1 MNVMNFVNRAIVV
14 AAALALFAPRAQAQ
28 LTGALNAPVAMGHHH
43 FNTTDMEASR
53 RFWQLLGAVPVQL
66 ADRQVM
72 KLPNLIV
79 FLREQA
85 PTGGTIGT
93 TVNHVGVQMPDV
105 VAMVDKLKSAGVPI
119 VTKQEMAGATEDVF
133 YVEAQ
138 KIHIAYV
145 MSPEGS
151 KVELLENKS
160 LGHPIE
166 NHHIHFYTPDVE
178 GMKKWYVDTFGA
190 EPGQRGGMEA
200 AQLPGVNLTFVP
212 ANGEVVGTKG
222 RSLDHIGFEVDG
234 LKAFCETLE
243 KRGVHF
249 DRPYTEVP
257 QLGIAIAFF
266 TDPWGTYIELTEGLD
281 EL

>member
-1 MNVMNFVNRAIVV
+1 MNQAIVVV
-14 AAALALFAPRAQAQ
+14 AAALALAPRAEAQ

-43 FNTTDMEASR
+43 FNTTDLAASR
-53 RFWQLLGAVPVQL
+53 HFWELLGARPVEL
-66 ADRQVM
+66 PDRIIM
-72 KLPNLIV
+72 KLPNLLV
-79 FLREQA
+79 FLREA
-85 PTGGTIGT
+85 EPTGGTIGT
-93 TVNHVGVQMPDV
+93 VVNHIGVQMPDV
-105 VAMVDKLKSAGVPI
+105 AAMVEKLKSAGVPI
-119 VTKQEMAGATEDVF
+119 VTQREMAGATEDVF

-151 KVELLENKS
+151 KVELLENES
-160 LGHPIE
+160 LGHAIE
-166 NHHIHFYTPDVE
+166 NHHIHFYTPDVA
-178 GMKKWYVDTFGA
+178 GMKAWYVETFGA

-212 ANGEVVGTKG
+212 SNGEVAGTKG
-222 RSLDHIGFEVDG
+222 RALDHIGFEVDG
-234 LKAFCETLE
+234 LKAFCEELE

-257 QLGIAIAFF
+257 DLGIAIAFF

-281 EL
+281 KY